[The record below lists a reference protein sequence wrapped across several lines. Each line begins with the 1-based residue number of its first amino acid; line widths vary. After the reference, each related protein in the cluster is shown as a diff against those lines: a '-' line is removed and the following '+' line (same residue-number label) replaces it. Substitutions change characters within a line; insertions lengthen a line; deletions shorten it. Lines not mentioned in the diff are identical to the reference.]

1 MHELSSKFQ
10 LECWLKEPELIVC
23 KQKLS
28 EFQSTEDFETCLMIE
43 YTDVYVELLKA
54 TGRGDEVE
62 AVEAQDHWEGMSH
75 YIKNV
80 LEPYLHLVW
89 NELQLHQGKK
99 FKVPTS
105 KIG

>member
-1 MHELSSKFQ
+1 M
-10 LECWLKEPELIVC
+10 KEPELIEC
-23 KQKLS
+23 KQRLS

-62 AVEAQDHWEGMSH
+62 AVEAQDHWEGRTH

-80 LEPYLHLVW
+80 LEPYFKRIEH
-89 NELQLHQGKK
+89 QLHQGKNSVRNLILHS
-99 FKVPTS
+99 FL
-105 KIG
+105 IL